1 MELNGKI
8 AIVTGGGNGIGRGI
22 SLELASRGANIVLGE
37 IVVDAAE
44 QVAQEIEA
52 AGRDAIAVETDVTDQ
67 ASTDSLFDAAIERF
81 GTIDIL
87 VNNAGVGGAP
97 GWWERGVSSEEDW
110 DAAFDVNVFGIVH
123 CTKSVEGHMRSQR
136 SGKIVN
142 IASVA
147 GRIGAGGIAHY
158 SASKAA
164 AINVS
169 QAYAIRLAPSNIN
182 VNAVCPGLLWTDLW
196 EKLAVRR
203 KVMRPNE
210 RELSGRE
217 VFLSRIA
224 ETTPMNREQTPED
237 IAKVTAFLVSERA
250 RNITGQAINVTGG
263 WLNN

>member
-1 MELNGKI
+1 M
-8 AIVTGGGNGIGRGI
+8 R
-22 SLELASRGANIVLGE
+22 
-37 IVVDAAE
+37 E
-44 QVAQEIEA
+44 QQ
-52 AGRDAIAVETDVTDQ
+52 
-67 ASTDSLFDAAIERF
+67 
-81 GTIDIL
+81 
-87 VNNAGVGGAP
+87 
-97 GWWERGVSSEEDW
+97 
-110 DAAFDVNVFGIVH
+110 
-123 CTKSVEGHMRSQR
+123 

-217 VFLSRIA
+217 VFLEPDCRDD
-224 ETTPMNREQTPED
+224 PHEQG
-237 IAKVTAFLVSERA
+237 ANA
-250 RNITGQAINVTGG
+250 GG
-263 WLNN
+263 HRQGDGVPRL

>member
-1 MELNGKI
+1 MELSGKV

-22 SLELASRGANIVLGE
+22 ALELAERGADIVLGE
-37 IVVDAAE
+37 IVVESAM
-44 QVAQEIEA
+44 QVAQEIKA
-52 AGRDAIAVETDVTDQ
+52 AGQDAISVETDVTQQ
-67 ASTDSLFDAAIERF
+67 ASADSLFQAAIERF
-81 GTIDIL
+81 GTVDIL

-97 GWWERGVSSEEDW
+97 GWWERGESSSDDW
-110 DAAFDVNVFGIVH
+110 DAAFEVNVFGIVN
-123 CTKSVEGHMRSQR
+123 CTKSVEEHMRSQK

-169 QAYAIRLAPSNIN
+169 QAYAYRLAPSNIN
-182 VNAVCPGLLWTDLW
+182 VNTVCPGLLWTDLW

-203 KVMRPNE
+203 KVIRPNE
-210 RELSGRE
+210 RELSGRD
-217 VFLSRIA
+217 VFLRRLA
-224 ETTPMNREQTPED
+224 ETTPMNREQTPQD
-237 IAKVTAFLVSERA
+237 IAKVTAFLVSDRA

>member
-1 MELNGKI
+1 MSKAGPMELSGKV

-22 SLELASRGANIVLGE
+22 AMELASRGAQIVLGE

-44 QVAQEIEA
+44 TVAKEIEA
-52 AGRDAIAVETDVTDQ
+52 VGREAIAVKSDVTDQ
-67 ASTDSLFDAAIERF
+67 ASTDSLFDATIERF
-81 GTIDIL
+81 GKVDIL

-110 DAAFDVNVFGIVH
+110 DDAFDVNVFGIVH
-123 CTKSVEGHMRSQR
+123 CTKSVEGHMRSQQ

-203 KVMRPNE
+203 KVMRPE
-210 RELSGRE
+210 RKRTVG
-217 VFLSRIA
+217 A
-224 ETTPMNREQTPED
+224 
-237 IAKVTAFLVSERA
+237 
-250 RNITGQAINVTGG
+250 
-263 WLNN
+263 